1 MSAGGSK
8 NGLSG
13 DDSGNHQRFSIQ
25 GRPKSPL
32 VFEITG
38 NSIPENHP
46 VNSAVRK
53 RKGASTVGLGLSDI
67 NQQFCSTMIGIT
79 FGGPSSSVTETTL
92 QVCCSFEFC
101 VYMYYYYLIE
111 GSFRGFQQ

>member
-1 MSAGGSK
+1 MSAAGGSK

-13 DDSGNHQRFSIQ
+13 DASGNHQRFSIQ

-32 VFEITG
+32 VFEI
-38 NSIPENHP
+38 PENSSNNP
-46 VNSAVRK
+46 VIRK

-92 QVCCSFEFC
+92 QVCYSFEFC
-101 VYMYYYYLIE
+101 VYMYYYLIE
-111 GSFRGFQQ
+111 GSFRGFQE

>member
-1 MSAGGSK
+1 MSGAGGSSSK
-8 NGLSG
+8 NGSG
-13 DDSGNHQRFSIQ
+13 GAAAASSGHQRFSIQ

-32 VFEITG
+32 VFEI
-38 NSIPENHP
+38 PENSSNNP
-46 VNSAVRK
+46 VIRK

-101 VYMYYYYLIE
+101 VYMCYYLIE
-111 GSFRGFQQ
+111 GSFRGFQE

>member
-1 MSAGGSK
+1 MSGAAGSSSK
-8 NGLSG
+8 NGSG
-13 DDSGNHQRFSIQ
+13 GAAASSSGHQRFSIQ

-67 NQQFCSTMIGIT
+67 NQQFCSTMMGIT
-79 FGGPSSSVTETTL
+79 FGPSSATETTL
-92 QVCCSFEFC
+92 QVC
-101 VYMYYYYLIE
+101 L
-111 GSFRGFQQ
+111 